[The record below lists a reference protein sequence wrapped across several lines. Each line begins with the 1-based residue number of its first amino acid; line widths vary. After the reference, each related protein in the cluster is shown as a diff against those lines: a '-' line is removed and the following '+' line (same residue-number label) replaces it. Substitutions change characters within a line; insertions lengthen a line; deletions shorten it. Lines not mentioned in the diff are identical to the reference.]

1 MDSQDPVNQN
11 RGEGGLN
18 EKRVAGPAGVGETPD
33 SVPRRHLDVQVG
45 QQTANS
51 APQQRAPADLCHG
64 ADLVLDVDDGE
75 KEARCAGRSDFELA
89 RGLMSRAHTG
99 RFLME
104 NAGAGWAFGPI
115 HKRGEENWVGVR
127 PAAAKV
133 YRIRAELPD
142 IENLACPVKRH
153 HRSCQNLDIR

>member
-51 APQQRAPADLCHG
+51 APQQRAPADLPNQHGLADSAAQPDLCHG

-75 KEARCAGRSDFELA
+75 KEARCAGRSDLS
-89 RGLMSRAHTG
+89 LRA
-99 RFLME
+99 
-104 NAGAGWAFGPI
+104 A
-115 HKRGEENWVGVR
+115 
-127 PAAAKV
+127 
-133 YRIRAELPD
+133 
-142 IENLACPVKRH
+142 
-153 HRSCQNLDIR
+153 

>member
-89 RGLMSRAHTG
+89 RGLVSRAPSG

-104 NAGAGWAFGPI
+104 NAGPGWAFGPI
-115 HKRGEENWVGVR
+115 YKKREENRVVMR
-127 PAAAKV
+127 PASSPQKFTESELN
-133 YRIRAELPD
+133 YRTSRTWHAL
-142 IENLACPVKRH
+142 
-153 HRSCQNLDIR
+153 